1 MADGCFGTDHFSEIL
16 DMTRFFIHLLL
27 LAVCAAVPA
36 QTLKDLEKAHK
47 DKMKELKKSLKLK
60 RVEIRQD
67 PDGTYYML
75 LMSKNKLVG
84 RADMEGKVILPAV
97 YYSIVKDRLSDGKD
111 VFIVNNGHDR
121 NGIADMSGK
130 FIVPTQYS

>member
-1 MADGCFGTDHFSEIL
+1 
-16 DMTRFFIHLLL
+16 MTRFFIHFLL
-27 LAVCAAVPA
+27 LAVCAAAPA

-75 LMSKNKLVG
+75 LMSKSKLVG

-130 FIVPTQYS
+130 FIVPTQY